1 MCGSNLRKQSITF
14 GPDSSLLNTILK
26 SVAPTKGA
34 DADYDSTDDFMLGKL
49 VQVTFGCNHQDLW
62 KAHVS
67 ENSEDDFM

>member
-1 MCGSNLRKQSITF
+1 MHVA
-14 GPDSSLLNTILK
+14 SS
-26 SVAPTKGA
+26 KGA